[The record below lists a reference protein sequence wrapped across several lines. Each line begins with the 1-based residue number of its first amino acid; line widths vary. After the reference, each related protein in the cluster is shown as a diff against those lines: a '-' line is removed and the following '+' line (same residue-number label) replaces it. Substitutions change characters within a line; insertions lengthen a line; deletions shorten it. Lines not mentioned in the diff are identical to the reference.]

1 MATLQNSYTRQ
12 YFRVIH
18 PLHDEPEKKCSTEGL
33 GRIDGHD
40 TYGSCLAQTSTGL
53 SSKDVGMLVH
63 HVQDLAGVFHSTR

>member
-33 GRIDGHD
+33 GRITMTPAVRISLKLLRG
-40 TYGSCLAQTSTGL
+40 YLLMMS
-53 SSKDVGMLVH
+53 GMLFY
-63 HVQDLAGVFHSTR
+63 HVLDLAGVFHSIR